1 MSTLR
6 IALAQVDVAWH
17 DRPGNLARA
26 EALVARAASRGA
38 RLLVLPE
45 MFAVGFTMDAAQA
58 DPHDGPTA
66 AWAREVAARHDV
78 ALILGVPEVPAPGA
92 EGDTPSA
99 TPPPD
104 RARPLNVAMLVR
116 PDGGTERYAKTHL
129 FSFSAEN
136 AHYRSGDRIVTWN
149 IDGVRVTPLIC
160 YDLRFPE
167 PFRLAADDTDLFVVI
182 ASWPE
187 RRAAHWRLL
196 LRARAVEN
204 QAWVAGVNRVGTG
217 DGLAYRGDSALI
229 DPWGEVHAEAAEQE
243 ALLVLD
249 VDASGVTSARAA
261 FPPLR
266 DRRSDLRR

>member
-6 IALAQVDVAWH
+6 VALGQVDITWH
-17 DRPGNLARA
+17 DRAGNLDRA
-26 EALVARAASRGA
+26 ETLVARAAAQGA
-38 RLLVLPE
+38 RLVVLPE

-58 DPHDGPTA
+58 DAHEGPTA
-66 AWAREVAARHDV
+66 AWARNVAARHDV
-78 ALILGVPEVPAPGA
+78 TLLVGIPELPAETVP
-92 EGDTPSA
+92 GDA
-99 TPPPD
+99 
-104 RARPLNVAMLVR
+104 ARPHNVALLVR
-116 PDGGTERYAKTHL
+116 PDGTTARYAKTHL

-136 AHYRSGDRIVTWN
+136 DHYRPGDRVVTW
-149 IDGVRVTPLIC
+149 DVEGVRITPLIC

-217 DGLAYRGDSALI
+217 DGLAYRGDSALV
-229 DPWGEVHAEAAEQE
+229 DPWGEVRIEAAMQE
-243 ALLVLD
+243 ALLLVDLD
-249 VDASGVTSARAA
+249 TEVVRAA
-261 FPPLR
+261 RESFPPLR
-266 DRRSDLRR
+266 DRRADLRR